1 MISLLV
7 AYLALFNRW
16 LDDGGTVANFYDKP
30 GLIQIARECGIYA
43 WIWPWWLWWKKN
55 NLFRGVSTLLRRTYV
70 RFDKES
76 HGSSI
81 HPDLNMS
88 EFSKL
93 AIGKSFLG
101 KVVRFFYSFT
111 LRRMGRPAP
120 FYEGYLFCFFWGGE
134 IKKKQ
139 LPSSLHYRSCQ
150 AFVEKM
156 FVFLWKVK
164 ALTPVAQILV
174 PRQSSIFWKK
184 EKTLSNL
191 QPSVTSWLS
200 NSYITWE
207 EGKVGP
213 SGNC

>member
-1 MISLLV
+1 MAAQLQIFMTNPASHTDCKGMWNLCV
-7 AYLALFNRW
+7 NLAVVVVVVEKKQF
-16 LDDGGTVANFYDKP
+16 
-30 GLIQIARECGIYA
+30 I
-43 WIWPWWLWWKKN
+43 PW
-55 NLFRGVSTLLRRTYV
+55 VSTLLRQTYV
-70 RFDKES
+70 CFDKES

-93 AIGKSFLG
+93 AIGKSCLG

-120 FYEGYLFCFFWGGE
+120 FYEGYLFFLWGE
-134 IKKKQ
+134 ISKKQ
-139 LPSSLHYRSCQ
+139 LPTSLHYRSCQ

-207 EGKVGP
+207 GKVGP

>member
-1 MISLLV
+1 M
-7 AYLALFNRW
+7 
-16 LDDGGTVANFYDKP
+16 
-30 GLIQIARECGIYA
+30 E
-43 WIWPWWLWWKKN
+43 KN

-93 AIGKSFLG
+93 AKGKSCLG

-120 FYEGYLFCFFWGGE
+120 FYEGYLFCFLGGRE
-134 IKKKQ
+134 ISKKQ

-174 PRQSSIFWKK
+174 PRQSSIFWKRRK
-184 EKTLSNL
+184 HFPTFSLLSL
-191 QPSVTSWLS
+191 LDSLTHTSH
-200 NSYITWE
+200 
-207 EGKVGP
+207 GRGR
-213 SGNC
+213 

>member
-1 MISLLV
+1 MAAQLQIFMTNPASYRLQGNV
-7 AYLALFNRW
+7 EFMRKFGR
-16 LDDGGTVANFYDKP
+16 GG
-30 GLIQIARECGIYA
+30 GGGE
-43 WIWPWWLWWKKN
+43 KN

-111 LRRMGRPAP
+111 LRRMGRTAP

-134 IKKKQ
+134 EISKKQ
-139 LPSSLHYRSCQ
+139 LPSSLHYRSSQ

-184 EKTLSNL
+184 GENTF
-191 QPSVTSWLS
+191 QPSAFCHFLTL
-200 NSYITWE
+200 
-207 EGKVGP
+207 
-213 SGNC
+213 